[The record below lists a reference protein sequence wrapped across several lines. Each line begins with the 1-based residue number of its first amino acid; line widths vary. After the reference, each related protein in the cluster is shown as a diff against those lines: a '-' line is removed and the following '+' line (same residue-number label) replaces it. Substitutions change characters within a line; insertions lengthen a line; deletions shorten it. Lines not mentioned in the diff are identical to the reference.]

1 MAEPI
6 ITLQDIERI
15 AELAALELTAEE
27 KQRFVQQF
35 EDILNYF
42 KKIDAAPAGDLQ
54 DHTADSAD
62 HMRDDVARPS
72 GMRPDEFSPHLESGH
87 FKVPK
92 VIE

>member
-15 AELAALELTAEE
+15 AELAALELTPEE

-35 EDILNYF
+35 EDILTYF
-42 KKIDAAPAGDLQ
+42 KKIDAAPVSDVQ
-54 DHTADSAD
+54 DHPVDTAD
-62 HMRDDVARPS
+62 HLRDDVARPS
-72 GMRPDEFSPHLESGH
+72 GVRPDEFSPYLESGH

>member
-6 ITLQDIERI
+6 ITPQDIDRI
-15 AELAALELTAEE
+15 AELASLDLTDAE

-35 EDILNYF
+35 EDILTYF
-42 KKIDAAPAGDLQ
+42 KKIDEAPAGDLQ
-54 DHTADSAD
+54 DHPIDAAD

-72 GMRPDEFSPHLESGH
+72 GLRPDEFSSHMESGH